1 MEYFTEYFADA
12 GPENEQAVI
21 EELGTPK
28 IAAAELMMNLLDK
41 KMDEHTAMEQEEKR
55 NEKKKTTGA
64 SVNLDR
70 RSHPVCGSHRSTGS
84 DQCHHCPALRG
95 ALCGVVRHEY
105 LSGRSGR
112 RGRRNKAAAAG
123 NSGSYG
129 FLRRIFS
136 YHRNGHFTDWNQYFV
151 YCVRRIPCKMDGMA
165 LCVVRAENNKKRRP
179 KIMKKWTKAALMTG
193 CACCIAGVALILCGW
208 ADGGKAYVETYD
220 LNAFDGSATK
230 EESISVQEKIKI
242 DDFDKLQTDLAIGDL
257 RILPSGD
264 DSCYLAW
271 RIPSKKGETAVE
283 YRVRDGVLSIEERS
297 AVSDTIYINIDF
309 AEEIL
314 SGGKES
320 ETGVIL
326 YVPEKKVLKKIEV
339 TMGFGDVQM
348 NGIRAESGSLQNA
361 DGDITLFGC
370 DMQNIKCKADYGDVE
385 LKSGTWENGSIT
397 LEDGDAKIQN
407 TKLSGDVSVKN
418 SYGDIDLELGEKDL
432 EQLEITAKTD
442 FGEIDVPDT
451 MENLMQKEEDEQ
463 SFSYVPDQPAGRITL
478 MTKDGDISLEND

>member
-1 MEYFTEYFADA
+1 M
-12 GPENEQAVI
+12 
-21 EELGTPK
+21 
-28 IAAAELMMNLLDK
+28 
-41 KMDEHTAMEQEEKR
+41 
-55 NEKKKTTGA
+55 
-64 SVNLDR
+64 
-70 RSHPVCGSHRSTGS
+70 
-84 DQCHHCPALRG
+84 
-95 ALCGVVRHEY
+95 
-105 LSGRSGR
+105 
-112 RGRRNKAAAAG
+112 
-123 NSGSYG
+123 
-129 FLRRIFS
+129 
-136 YHRNGHFTDWNQYFV
+136 
-151 YCVRRIPCKMDGMA
+151 
-165 LCVVRAENNKKRRP
+165 
-179 KIMKKWTKAALMTG
+179 
-193 CACCIAGVALILCGW
+193 
-208 ADGGKAYVETYD
+208 
-220 LNAFDGSATK
+220 
-230 EESISVQEKIKI
+230 QEKIKI
-242 DDFDKLQTDLAIGDL
+242 DNFDKLQTDLAIGDL

-348 NGIRAESGSLQNA
+348 NGIRAESGNLQNA

-432 EQLEITAKTD
+432 EQLEITAKTE

-451 MENLMQKEEDEQ
+451 MENLLRKEEDEQ
-463 SFSYVPDQPAGRITL
+463 SFSYAPDQAAGRITL
-478 MTKDGDISLEND
+478 MTKDGDISMEND

>member
-1 MEYFTEYFADA
+1 MPMISSLHDRFTISAAPDLA
-12 GPENEQAVI
+12 MVTDGVSATHTSSQI
-21 EELGTPK
+21 STPK
-28 IAAAELMMNLLDK
+28 VKSGI
-41 KMDEHTAMEQEEKR
+41 
-55 NEKKKTTGA
+55 
-64 SVNLDR
+64 
-70 RSHPVCGSHRSTGS
+70 ST
-84 DQCHHCPALRG
+84 
-95 ALCGVVRHEY
+95 
-105 LSGRSGR
+105 
-112 RGRRNKAAAAG
+112 
-123 NSGSYG
+123 
-129 FLRRIFS
+129 
-136 YHRNGHFTDWNQYFV
+136 
-151 YCVRRIPCKMDGMA
+151 
-165 LCVVRAENNKKRRP
+165 
-179 KIMKKWTKAALMTG
+179 
-193 CACCIAGVALILCGW
+193 
-208 ADGGKAYVETYD
+208 
-220 LNAFDGSATK
+220 
-230 EESISVQEKIKI
+230 QEKIKL
-242 DDFDKLQTDLAIGDL
+242 DDFDELQADLTIGDL
-257 RILPSGD
+257 NILPSGD

-283 YRVRDGVLSIEERS
+283 YRVRDGVLSIEETS

-309 AEEIL
+309 TEEIL
-314 SGGKES
+314 SGGKQS

-348 NGIRAESGSLQNA
+348 NGIQAESGRLQNA

-407 TKLSGDVSVKN
+407 TKLSGDVSVEN
-418 SYGDIDLELGEKDL
+418 SYGDIELELGKKDL
-432 EQLEITAKTD
+432 ERLEITAKTD

>member
-1 MEYFTEYFADA
+1 MDKNSITDRMCLLYCRCSADVQRM
-12 GPENEQAVI
+12 G
-21 EELGTPK
+21 
-28 IAAAELMMNLLDK
+28 
-41 KMDEHTAMEQEEKR
+41 
-55 NEKKKTTGA
+55 
-64 SVNLDR
+64 
-70 RSHPVCGSHRSTGS
+70 
-84 DQCHHCPALRG
+84 
-95 ALCGVVRHEY
+95 
-105 LSGRSGR
+105 
-112 RGRRNKAAAAG
+112 
-123 NSGSYG
+123 
-129 FLRRIFS
+129 
-136 YHRNGHFTDWNQYFV
+136 
-151 YCVRRIPCKMDGMA
+151 
-165 LCVVRAENNKKRRP
+165 KRR
-179 KIMKKWTKAALMTG
+179 KSIRGNVCSAKKE
-193 CACCIAGVALILCGW
+193 
-208 ADGGKAYVETYD
+208 DGI
-220 LNAFDGSATK
+220 SA
-230 EESISVQEKIKI
+230 QEKIKL
-242 DDFDKLQTDLAIGDL
+242 DDFDELQADLTIGDL
-257 RILPSGD
+257 NILPSGD

-283 YRVRDGVLSIEERS
+283 YRVRDGVLSIEETS

-309 AEEIL
+309 TEEIL
-314 SGGKES
+314 SGGKQS

-348 NGIRAESGSLQNA
+348 NGIQAESGRLQNA

-407 TKLSGDVSVKN
+407 TKLSGDVSVEN
-418 SYGDIDLELGEKDL
+418 SYGDIELELGKKDL
-432 EQLEITAKTD
+432 ERLEITAKTD

>member
-1 MEYFTEYFADA
+1 MSVFLIAVVGVAAGIKMLLRGILAVSVSFGGFCFITGMGVFMLGISILCAVFGVYFA
-12 GPENEQAVI
+12 
-21 EELGTPK
+21 K
-28 IAAAELMMNLLDK
+28 WM
-41 KMDEHTAMEQEEKR
+41 
-55 NEKKKTTGA
+55 
-64 SVNLDR
+64 
-70 RSHPVCGSHRSTGS
+70 
-84 DQCHHCPALRG
+84 
-95 ALCGVVRHEY
+95 
-105 LSGRSGR
+105 GR
-112 RGRRNKAAAAG
+112 
-123 NSGSYG
+123 
-129 FLRRIFS
+129 L
-136 YHRNGHFTDWNQYFV
+136 FV
-151 YCVRRIPCKMDGMA
+151 WCTRKVT
-165 LCVVRAENNKKRRP
+165 KKRR
-179 KIMKKWTKAALMTG
+179 KQIMKKWTKTALLTG
-193 CACCIAGVALILCGW
+193 CACCIAGAVLMFSGW
-208 ADGGKAYVETYD
+208 ASGGKAYAETYD
-220 LNAFDGSATK
+220 LNAMSGSAKK
-230 EESISVQEKIKI
+230 EDGISTQEKIKL
-242 DDFDKLQTDLAIGDL
+242 DDFDELQADLTIGDL
-257 RILPSGD
+257 NILPSGD

-283 YRVRDGVLSIEERS
+283 YRVRDGVLSIEETS

-309 AEEIL
+309 TEEIL
-314 SGGKES
+314 SGGKQS

-348 NGIRAESGSLQNA
+348 NGIQAESGRLQNA

-407 TKLSGDVSVKN
+407 TKLSGDVSVEN
-418 SYGDIDLELGEKDL
+418 SYGDIELELGKKDL
-432 EQLEITAKTD
+432 ERLEITAKTD

>member
-1 MEYFTEYFADA
+1 
-12 GPENEQAVI
+12 
-21 EELGTPK
+21 
-28 IAAAELMMNLLDK
+28 
-41 KMDEHTAMEQEEKR
+41 
-55 NEKKKTTGA
+55 
-64 SVNLDR
+64 
-70 RSHPVCGSHRSTGS
+70 
-84 DQCHHCPALRG
+84 
-95 ALCGVVRHEY
+95 
-105 LSGRSGR
+105 
-112 RGRRNKAAAAG
+112 
-123 NSGSYG
+123 
-129 FLRRIFS
+129 
-136 YHRNGHFTDWNQYFV
+136 
-151 YCVRRIPCKMDGMA
+151 
-165 LCVVRAENNKKRRP
+165 
-179 KIMKKWTKAALMTG
+179 MKKWTKAALLTG
-193 CACCIAGVALILCGW
+193 CACCIAGVALMLCGW
-208 ADGGKAYVETYD
+208 ADGGKAYAETYD
-220 LNAFDGSATK
+220 LNAFDGSAKK

-242 DDFDKLQTDLAIGDL
+242 DDFEKLQADLAICDL

-283 YRVRDGVLSIEERS
+283 YRVRDGVLSIEETS

-385 LKSGTWENGSIT
+385 LKSGTWENGSIV
-397 LEDGDAKIQN
+397 LDDGDVEIKD
-407 TKLSGDVSVKN
+407 TKLSGEVSVEN
-418 SYGDIDLELGEKDL
+418 SYGDIDLELSKKDL

-451 MENLMQKEEDEQ
+451 MENLLWKEEDEQ
-463 SFSYVPDQPAGRITL
+463 SFSYAPDQAAGRIKL

>member
-1 MEYFTEYFADA
+1 
-12 GPENEQAVI
+12 
-21 EELGTPK
+21 
-28 IAAAELMMNLLDK
+28 
-41 KMDEHTAMEQEEKR
+41 
-55 NEKKKTTGA
+55 
-64 SVNLDR
+64 
-70 RSHPVCGSHRSTGS
+70 
-84 DQCHHCPALRG
+84 
-95 ALCGVVRHEY
+95 
-105 LSGRSGR
+105 
-112 RGRRNKAAAAG
+112 
-123 NSGSYG
+123 
-129 FLRRIFS
+129 
-136 YHRNGHFTDWNQYFV
+136 
-151 YCVRRIPCKMDGMA
+151 
-165 LCVVRAENNKKRRP
+165 
-179 KIMKKWTKAALMTG
+179 MKKWTKTALLTG
-193 CACCIAGVALILCGW
+193 CVCCIAGAVLMFSGW
-208 ADGGKAYVETYD
+208 ASGGKAYAETYD
-220 LNAFDGSATK
+220 LNAMSGSAKK
-230 EESISVQEKIKI
+230 EDGISAQEKIKL
-242 DDFDKLQTDLAIGDL
+242 DDFDELQADLTIGDL
-257 RILPSGD
+257 NILPSGD

-283 YRVRDGVLSIEERS
+283 YRVRDGVLSIEETS

-309 AEEIL
+309 TEEIL
-314 SGGKES
+314 SGGKQS

-348 NGIRAESGSLQNA
+348 NGIQAESGRLQNA

-407 TKLSGDVSVKN
+407 TKLSGDVSVEN
-418 SYGDIDLELGEKDL
+418 SYGDIELELGKKDL
-432 EQLEITAKTD
+432 ERLEITAKTD

>member
-1 MEYFTEYFADA
+1 
-12 GPENEQAVI
+12 
-21 EELGTPK
+21 
-28 IAAAELMMNLLDK
+28 
-41 KMDEHTAMEQEEKR
+41 
-55 NEKKKTTGA
+55 
-64 SVNLDR
+64 
-70 RSHPVCGSHRSTGS
+70 
-84 DQCHHCPALRG
+84 
-95 ALCGVVRHEY
+95 
-105 LSGRSGR
+105 
-112 RGRRNKAAAAG
+112 
-123 NSGSYG
+123 
-129 FLRRIFS
+129 
-136 YHRNGHFTDWNQYFV
+136 
-151 YCVRRIPCKMDGMA
+151 
-165 LCVVRAENNKKRRP
+165 
-179 KIMKKWTKAALMTG
+179 MKKWTKAALLTG
-193 CACCIAGVALILCGW
+193 CACCIAGAALILCGW

-242 DDFDKLQTDLAIGDL
+242 DNFDKLQTDLDELQADLTIGDL
-257 RILPSGD
+257 NILPSGD

-271 RIPSKKGETAVE
+271 RIPSKKGENAVE
-283 YRVRDGVLSIEERS
+283 YRVRDGVLSIEETS

-309 AEEIL
+309 TEEIL
-314 SGGKES
+314 SGGKQS

-348 NGIRAESGSLQNA
+348 NGIQAESGRLQNA

-407 TKLSGDVSVKN
+407 TKLSGDVSVEN
-418 SYGDIDLELGEKDL
+418 SYGDIELELGKKDL
-432 EQLEITAKTD
+432 ERLEITAKTD

-463 SFSYVPDQPAGRITL
+463 SFSYVPDQAAGRITL